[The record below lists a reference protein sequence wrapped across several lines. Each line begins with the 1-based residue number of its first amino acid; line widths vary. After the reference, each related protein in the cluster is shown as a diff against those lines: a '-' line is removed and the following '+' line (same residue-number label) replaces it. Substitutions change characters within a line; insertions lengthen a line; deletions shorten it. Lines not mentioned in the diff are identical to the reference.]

1 MELYDYI
8 FLPQIIEKLER
19 KHNVK
24 KHEVL
29 EVLETSKN
37 FRFVEKGNHQ
47 NENVYVALGRTY
59 AGRYLIVFFIYK
71 EDKTALILSA
81 RDMDNAERKKYAKK

>member
-1 MELYDYI
+1 MGWAFSPPYDIIIKLYY
-8 FLPQIIEKLER
+8 

-24 KHEVL
+24 EHEVL

-37 FRFVEKGNHQ
+37 FRFVEKGNYK
-47 NENVYVALGRTY
+47 NENVYVALGQTY
-59 AGRYLIVFFIYK
+59 SGRYLIVFFIYQ

-81 RDMDNAERKKYAKK
+81 RDMDNAERKRYQKR